1 MSHDRAATLIAIGML
16 LLIAI
21 PTMQVAVRAAEPVN
35 NPLGEQR
42 LLVIPVDFTDNQ
54 SAVGVST
61 IESRMAFV
69 DSYIRTASYN
79 QTSISYQVFPKW
91 IQLNGT
97 FASYAYTLGE
107 CPNLAREAIG
117 AVEPSLNLSDYRYI
131 MIIHSGY
138 NFDEMRSEYIGSN
151 CASVYP
157 EVINLAIAS
166 IGDQTTTW
174 VHELLHSLGG
184 YTSGHYSQ
192 VLKVQDLYEERLVY
206 LNVNDNIYVDSWDIM
221 SSGTGGMTA
230 WTRMELGWIP
240 RSEIQTASMWNN
252 VPVNLT
258 SLDAPGAGTK
268 ALMIPISNQPLSL
281 TNGSTIAAWS
291 YYIVEFR
298 TPVGID
304 KNLTTGRPVVLVT
317 MINETKYFDS
327 QSGPLLFEASLYFQ
341 LGSVPSFSDNR
352 LNLTVSVLNQDHQS
366 ALVLL
371 SREGGQTGYVKAAEK
386 LDGVLG
392 SLATESRLA
401 PFMGA
406 SLSLSAAQMDSN
418 LALSALARGNAS
430 EADALMD
437 SAAAALSQAE
447 SSLIWLYE
455 APFFIAD
462 AVALTVVIALVALRR
477 PPVERTRYYALRG
490 RVAMVAVLI
499 GAPLIVA
506 AAAIYQANGA
516 SDIGYAIVN
525 GSNSYLS
532 DGWWTLLEGTVFW
545 VLFMVATLRLLRRTE
560 FDIKEEAE
568 EEEQPGQPGDTQGF

>member
-1 MSHDRAATLIAIGML
+1 MSHDKAAALIAVGML
-16 LLIAI
+16 LLIAT
-21 PTMQVAVRAAEPVN
+21 PTIQAAVSAAEPVN
-35 NPLGEQR
+35 NPFGEKR
-42 LLVIPVDFTDNQ
+42 LLVIPVDFSDNQ

-69 DSYIRTASYN
+69 DSYIGTASYN
-79 QTSISYQVFPKW
+79 QTSISYEVFPRW

-97 FASYAYTLGE
+97 FASYTYTIGE

-117 AVEPSLNLSDYRYI
+117 AVEPSLNLSDYRYV

-166 IGDQTTTW
+166 VGDQATTW

-184 YTSGHYSQ
+184 YIPGHYSQ
-192 VLKVQDLYEERLVY
+192 VPRVQDLYEERLVY
-206 LNVNDNIYVDSWDIM
+206 LNVNDNIYVDGWDIM

-240 RSEIQTASMWNN
+240 KSEIQTASMWSND
-252 VPVNLT
+252 PVNLT

-268 ALMIPISNQPLSL
+268 ALMIPISSQPLSL
-281 TNGSTIAAWS
+281 TNGSSIAAWS

-304 KNLTTGRPVVLVT
+304 KNLTNGRPVVLVT

-327 QSGPLLFEASLYFQ
+327 QSGPLLLEASLYVQ

-352 LNLTVSVLNQDHQS
+352 LNLTVSVLNQGHQS

-371 SREGGQTGYVKAAEK
+371 SREGGQTGYVKAVEK

-392 SLATESRLA
+392 SLATEARLA

-406 SLSLSAAQMDSN
+406 SLSLAAAQRDSS
-418 LALSALARGNAS
+418 LALSALARGNVS
-430 EADALMD
+430 EAVVLTD
-437 SAAAALSQAE
+437 SAAAAQSQAE
-447 SSLIWLYE
+447 SSLTWLYE

-462 AVALTVVIALVALRR
+462 AVALTVVIALVVFRR
-477 PPVERTRYYALRG
+477 PAAEHTRYYALRG
-490 RVAMVAVLI
+490 RIAMAAVLI
-499 GAPLIVA
+499 SAPLAIA
-506 AAAIYQANGA
+506 AAAIYQADGA
-516 SDIGYAIVN
+516 SNIGYAIVN

-532 DGWWTLLEGTVFW
+532 DGWWSLLEGTVFW
-545 VLFMVATLRLLRRTE
+545 VLFMVAAFRLLRRTE
-560 FDIKEEAE
+560 FDIKEETE
-568 EEEQPGQPGDTQGF
+568 EEEQPGQPGDIQGS